1 MATKVELK
9 KVSMNLTQTDI
20 TNCEELKTTLNQ
32 RTEAGVVSLS
42 LALTKEITD
51 MILSGQRIL
60 TEDKD
65 GKIQEIRIVGLVQNR

>member
-1 MATKVELK
+1 MTTKVELK

-20 TNCEELKTTLNQ
+20 TNLEELKTTLNQ
-32 RTEAGVVSLS
+32 RTEASVVSLS
-42 LALTKEITD
+42 LALTKEFTD

>member
-32 RTEAGVVSLS
+32 RTEASVVSLS